1 MSARG
6 SINCTAKLTKNEGF
20 MAQDLSDTE
29 LYPMRVVSRVTGLP
43 GDTIRAWE
51 RRYAAVEPR
60 RTAGNARR
68 YSGADIRKLSLL
80 RTLTEQGQSI
90 GEIASLDRETL
101 ETLLSDEDG
110 SGPRAG
116 APTPTDSLE
125 RLRADYF
132 RAVGRMDTARASR
145 LLFRAAAVLD
155 NRELVF
161 DLVVPLVQEIGSR
174 WEDGSL
180 GIAQEHF
187 VSAELRSLLWTRM
200 RAQRADPG
208 APRIVVA
215 TPAGFRHEFGILA
228 AAMLANGR
236 GLDVLYLGAD
246 LPDDDLLWAVESV
259 RPSVLVLGVARSPT
273 PVEMHGL
280 EETLSR
286 VAAASEV
293 WLGCPAHLE
302 FAPLPKGVRVFHALA
317 DFDVAIAGLRR

>member
-1 MSARG
+1 
-6 SINCTAKLTKNEGF
+6 
-20 MAQDLSDTE
+20 MAQDLLDTE

-51 RRYAAVEPR
+51 RRYSAVEPR

-80 RTLTEQGQSI
+80 RTLTERGQSI
-90 GEIASLDRETL
+90 GAIASLDRETL
-101 ETLLSDEDG
+101 ETLLTDDD
-110 SGPRAG
+110 RAG
-116 APTPTDSLE
+116 ADPRATAPTDSLE

-132 RAVGRMDTARASR
+132 DAIARMDTARASR

-161 DLVVPLVQEIGSR
+161 DLIVPLVREIGIR
-174 WEDGSL
+174 WENGSL

-187 VSAELRSLLWTRM
+187 VSAELRSLLATRM
-200 RAQRADPG
+200 RAQPADPG

-215 TPAGFRHEFGILA
+215 TPSEFRHEFGILA

-246 LPDDDLLWAVESV
+246 LPADELVWAVESA
-259 RPSVLVLGVARSPT
+259 RPAVLVLGVARSPSNE
-273 PVEMHGL
+273 EMRQL
-280 EETLSR
+280 EATLAR
-286 VAAASEV
+286 VAGKTDV
-293 WLGCPAHLE
+293 WLGCPPDLALSV
-302 FAPLPKGVRVFHALA
+302 LPKGVRLFHSFA
-317 DFDVAIAGLRR
+317 DFDVAVAGLRR